1 MATAFQRDVRVTT
14 DEHYPSA
21 GEMGPTARA
30 VRDARAIMRFVFTVA
45 PIVAGLDKLFYA
57 LTDKWLL
64 VDWYQYLWPGIKS
77 AGVNDFTFSVVVGI
91 VEVVAGLLVAFRP
104 DLGGYLVMAW
114 LWGII
119 VNLLLIP
126 GYYDIALRDFGLSM
140 GALSM
145 ARLWWPRYHD
155 FADTHHEPL
164 RQERTT
170 EYASPPAGA

>member
-1 MATAFQRDVRVTT
+1 MATAFQRDTHVRA
-14 DEHYPSA
+14 DESYTQT
-21 GEMGPTARA
+21 GGMGPMARA
-30 VRDARAIMRFVFTVA
+30 VRDARYIMRFVFTVA
-45 PIVAGLDKLFYA
+45 PIIAGLDKIYYG

-77 AGVNDFTFSVVVGI
+77 MGVTNDMFAWVVGI
-91 VEVVAGLLVAFRP
+91 VEVVAGLVVAFRP
-104 DLGGYLVMAW
+104 DFGGYLVMAW

-126 GYYDIALRDFGLSM
+126 GYYDIALRDFGLSL

-155 FADTHHEPL
+155 LALTNSDRVGEVHT
-164 RQERTT
+164 R
-170 EYASPPAGA
+170 EYAAPPSGA